1 MDTRCWFC
9 EAIVTAFKLD
19 PDHGPFA
26 DIIILPSEQAETV
39 RVGPFY
45 AGPGFGF
52 YAPLDVDDH
61 VVVSFP
67 DGDPDRGGVI
77 VGRLWSQSD
86 KPPSLANDNDADVC
100 LQVKKDTN
108 LRIQVFGSGNVVIG
122 AEDGKVLL
130 GDETGTKPV
139 ARKEDRTGKA
149 YLAVVMGLG
158 PLAAS
163 VASVVY
169 TDPDGVV
176 NTLTTGNLG
185 PVEVVTEIK
194 EGSDKVESS

>member
-1 MDTRCWFC
+1 
-9 EAIVTAFKLD
+9 
-19 PDHGPFA
+19 
-26 DIIILPSEQAETV
+26 LPSEQAETV

-86 KPPSLANDNDADVC
+86 KPPKLATDNDADVC

-139 ARKEDRTGKA
+139 ARKDDKLTA
-149 YLAVVMGLG
+149 SSPM
-158 PLAAS
+158 AAW
-163 VASVVY
+163 A
-169 TDPDGVV
+169 GVV
-176 NTLTTGNLG
+176 EGAINALAPGTFLPANSFAGALPANPGGNNNFG
-185 PVEVVTEIK
+185 SIT